1 QRLDSLDNRRAS
13 EHKAGE
19 GEKRIAEIAAQV
31 QALEHQSRM
40 SHTAFEEHQR
50 RQVARQRRWEQ
61 SLEELHGKV
70 AAGEMAHSR
79 MAARPE
85 VRPDF
90 EGRFR
95 RLEQRQEFSDSA
107 LRALQAQVEEG
118 LQAATLSM
126 EGEHE
131 EEASQSR
138 ASERGL
144 MVLERKTSGQIQDL
158 SASLATLRVR
168 VDAQLQRM
176 AGLAER
182 LEAAPGL
189 AQMRVE
195 LSASRAQ
202 DQQRCEAELAALR
215 ERLQEL
221 ADGCDDTTAEL
232 REAGG
237 VWQVPSE
244 PKLARIELGDGIR
257 GFFQT
262 CQLFDVCLVV
272 GDQRFPAHR
281 AVLASLGGGLQ
292 QSLRRPGGE
301 LRLAAEHP
309 EAALVLLDFA
319 YHLGGTFQLSSEI
332 LRDVIRLGRSF
343 GLPQLVQHVAETLA
357 LDITR
362 ENVLER
368 LAIAVEFDLIDLYN
382 HAFNLLLFSGQLLEV
397 SKSPEMQRFP
407 HLMQHML
414 LQLAVVRLSG

>member
-1 QRLDSLDNRRAS
+1 
-13 EHKAGE
+13 
-19 GEKRIAEIAAQV
+19 

-237 VWQVPSE
+237 VWCPNGQTAPVWCQEPQVPSE

-262 CQLFDVCLVV
+262 CQLFDVLLGGACETCLVV

-368 LAIAVEFDLIDLYN
+368 LAIAVEFDLMDLYN